1 MIGNKVDVI
10 MEDADMAIESE
21 ELESD
26 ESIHDDIPFEPT
38 KLQIVSKVMLLD
50 LLMRRIKSEALEL
63 QPDFQR
69 GMGVWSPLK
78 QSRLI
83 ESLLM
88 KIPIPSF
95 YFDASNEDR
104 WLVVDGLQRLSTI
117 RNFID
122 GKFVLENLE
131 FLHEFEGLTFS
142 ELTPTMQRR
151 IEETEFVCYQIMPN
165 TPSRVK
171 FEIFRRINTGG
182 NNLTAQE
189 MRHALYVGAVTDLLK
204 DMVSSRE
211 FLEATS
217 SGIPSQRMADRECAL
232 RYLAFSSIDPAT
244 YAKKDLDL
252 FLCDFMKSFNDSCK
266 ANPDGIRVARE
277 LALFKKV
284 MLVAFQLFGKVAF
297 RKAVRV
303 EGGRTPPISKALF
316 EAWSVNLAKLN
327 DSERAD
333 LIARREDLS
342 VRFERL
348 MRTDELFMQSITH
361 STGHVT
367 NVRRR
372 FDSIRKIIRETLDV
386 TSS

>member
-1 MIGNKVDVI
+1 
-10 MEDADMAIESE
+10 MAIESE

-26 ESIHDDIPFEPT
+26 ASIHDDIPFDPT

-50 LLMRRIKSEALEL
+50 LLMRRIRSEALEL

-117 RNFID
+117 RNFMD
-122 GKFVLENLE
+122 GKFSLENLE
-131 FLHEFEGLTFS
+131 FLHEFEGLSFS
-142 ELTPTMQRR
+142 QLTPTMQRR

-182 NNLTAQE
+182 NNLTPQE

-204 DMVSSRE
+204 DMVSSKE

-232 RYLAFSSIDPAT
+232 RYLAFSSIDPTT

-252 FLCDFMKSFNDSCK
+252 FLCDFMKSFNEYCK
-266 ANPDGIRVARE
+266 ANPDGGRSAKE
-277 LALFKKV
+277 LALFRDV
-284 MLVAFQLFGKVAF
+284 MSASSQLFGKFAF
-297 RKAVRV
+297 RKAVKL

-316 EAWSVNLAKLN
+316 EAWSVNLAKL
-327 DSERAD
+327 DASERAR
-333 LIARREDLS
+333 LIVRRENLCS
-342 VRFERL
+342 RFERL
-348 MRTDELFMQSITH
+348 MREDELFMQSITH
-361 STGHVT
+361 STGHVV

-372 FDSIRKIIRETLDV
+372 FESIKRIIREELNGTA
-386 TSS
+386 S